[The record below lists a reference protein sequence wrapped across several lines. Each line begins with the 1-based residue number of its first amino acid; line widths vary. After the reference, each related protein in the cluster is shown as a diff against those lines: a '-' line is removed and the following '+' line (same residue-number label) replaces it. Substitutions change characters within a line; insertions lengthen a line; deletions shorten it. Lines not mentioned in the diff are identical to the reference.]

1 MFYKKGKIIPQ
12 EKIQDIALKMTQ
24 KLAKLQRHWFS
35 IKYHHGRKKQY
46 LCIII
51 SGDMT
56 HQIRR
61 SKTTEI
67 KTT

>member
-1 MFYKKGKIIPQ
+1 MFYKKGKIIPP
-12 EKIQDIALKMTQ
+12 EKIQDTALKMTQ
-24 KLAKLQRHWFS
+24 KLAKLQGDWFS
-35 IKYHHGRKKQY
+35 IKYHHSRKKQY

-51 SGDMT
+51 SGDMI